1 MQSSEHFLA
10 SIPVTALALSVVRT
24 QWSRGRLALVGLYGL
39 ALGVAIDLDH
49 LLLARVYA
57 GDWRHLEGVL
67 RNPIAAVTDQ
77 EGMFDD
83 VRDMKLPRLLSH
95 VLIGGVLVGL
105 TRRLSKPVGFVTA
118 VVLYWHLLCDLLR
131 DNRIV

>member
-10 SIPVTALALSVVRT
+10 SIPATAFALSVVRT

-39 ALGVAIDLDH
+39 ALGMAIDLDH

-57 GDWRHLEGVL
+57 GDWHHLDHVL

-77 EGMFDD
+77 DGMFDD

-95 VLIGGVLVGL
+95 VLLGGALVGL
-105 TRRLSKPVGFVTA
+105 TRKVSRPLGFVTA
-118 VVLYWHLLCDLLR
+118 VVLYWHLVCDLLR

>member
-10 SIPVTALALSVVRT
+10 SIPATALALSVIRT
-24 QWSRGRLALVGLYGL
+24 QWSRGRLALVGLYGIG
-39 ALGVAIDLDH
+39 LGVAIDLDH

-57 GDWRHLEGVL
+57 GDWHHLEEVL

-83 VRDMKLPRLLSH
+83 IRDMRHPRLLSH
-95 VLIGGVLVGL
+95 VLLGGVLVAL
-105 TRRLSKPVGFVTA
+105 TRTLSRPLSLVTA